1 MWNVTWIDK
10 WLKFGAKYDD
20 DEIHTSDYHQGEK
33 KELMTDAL
41 GSMPV
46 HTNSFNMALE

>member
-1 MWNVTWIDK
+1 MLPELINDSN
-10 WLKFGAKYDD
+10 LAPSMMMKFTRQITTKVK
-20 DEIHTSDYHQGEK
+20 K